1 MKLNSVKIYKNETK
15 IIKVWRNLIKA
26 KITNSTIYRLI
37 LYIATSSPFSFLKT
51 FFKAFELL
59 MPTFEE
65 KPFWETPI
73 FMFFK
78 NWFPR
83 KTQKLIFRSQ
93 AKNNCF
99 FAALTVGRFEVSS
112 CESIYK
118 LNMFRSLFNFFY
130 SLYISYLNILAFTF
144 QIKFAIY
151 VK

>member
-1 MKLNSVKIYKNETK
+1 MKLNSTKIYKDETK

-37 LYIATSSPFSFLKT
+37 LYIATSSPSSVLKT

-65 KPFWETPI
+65 KPLRETPI

-78 NWFPR
+78 HWFPR

-93 AKNNCF
+93 AKKNCF
-99 FAALTVGRFEVSS
+99 FAALTVADSKFQAAKVFLN
-112 CESIYK
+112 SICFAVC
-118 LNMFRSLFNFFY
+118 LFSFIHCISL
-130 SLYISYLNILAFTF
+130 I
-144 QIKFAIY
+144 
-151 VK
+151 